1 MYFFDN
7 YKEKLFVKKTV
18 HEVLFGYEDPI
29 FELYLELK
37 KKYPF
42 LNFLPDI
49 NPVFL
54 MQPNGHLFW
63 DDSRTHRSK
72 KHCGFRNVG
81 RMAGKEGC
89 GSLEV
94 KICQYD
100 KWIKWQSISSRHNHS
115 RHSPLSFPYT
125 TMQFSV

>member
-1 MYFFDN
+1 M
-7 YKEKLFVKKTV
+7 KKTV

-54 MQPNGHLFW
+54 MQPNDTCSGMTAVHTGADRDLPIGIN
-63 DDSRTHRSK
+63 TEK
-72 KHCGFRNVG
+72 
-81 RMAGKEGC
+81 
-89 GSLEV
+89 
-94 KICQYD
+94 YYY
-100 KWIKWQSISSRHNHS
+100 
-115 RHSPLSFPYT
+115 YT
-125 TMQFSV
+125 FGDILP